1 MAEKPGGNDI
11 MAINQEGKINEDVA
25 GPWLNRRLIL
35 SAVVVLITS
44 SFMYQLIKP
53 WGFLGGTVVKNL
65 PANAGDMD
73 SIPKLGRSPGGGN
86 GNSL

>member
-1 MAEKPGGNDI
+1 MDSPCTKSEEKS
-11 MAINQEGKINEDVA
+11 NEDVV

-35 SAVVVLITS
+35 LAVVVLITS

-53 WGFLGGTVVKNL
+53 WGFPGGTVVKNL

-73 SIPKLGRSPGGGN
+73 SIPKLGRYPGGGN